1 MTVIIGLGKTGLSC
15 AQFLSQQNCQ
25 FTVIDSRENPPEYA
39 QFKKQFPK
47 IPIYLGSFNPSI
59 ISTADRLIVSPGVS
73 IHDSSI
79 LEAQKIGIPILGDI
93 ELFAHYAKAP
103 IIAITGSN
111 GKSTVTLLVDAMVR
125 NANKQVLTG
134 GNLGVPALTLLE
146 GSTPDF
152 YVLELSS
159 FQLETTHTLKP
170 ESSCILNISPDH
182 MDRYSNI
189 ESYIEAKL
197 RIYQNAKTI
206 VVNKDDPYLS
216 SFSYS
221 HSHCIQFTLNHPRFS
236 EYGIQEQ
243 NNQIWF
249 AKGNKLI
256 LPVEQLSIKG
266 RHNWANALAALALGE
281 SVGLPQSAMI
291 TALQEFQGLSHRCQ
305 KVACINRVDWFNDSK
320 GTNVGAT
327 LAALEGLPCHGKIIL
342 IAGGIGKGADFRPLY
357 KPLAA
362 RAKALILMG
371 RDAYQL
377 ATDLTDSTPIYQVS
391 NMTEAVNT
399 AYDLASSEDCVL
411 LSPACASFDMFSGF
425 EARGEAFI
433 QAIQAIQP

>member
-1 MTVIIGLGKTGLSC
+1 M
-15 AQFLSQQNCQ
+15 
-25 FTVIDSRENPPEYA
+25 
-39 QFKKQFPK
+39 
-47 IPIYLGSFNPSI
+47 
-59 ISTADRLIVSPGVS
+59 STADRLIVSPGVS

-79 LEAQKIGIPILGDI
+79 LEAQRIGIPILGDI

-103 IIAITGSN
+103 VIAITGSN

-125 NANKQVLTG
+125 KAGKQVLTG

-146 GSTPDF
+146 KPTPDF

-159 FQLETTHTLKP
+159 FQLETTYTLKL

-206 VVNKDDPYLS
+206 VINKDDPYLS
-216 SFSYS
+216 SFSDS
-221 HSHCIQFTLNHPRFS
+221 NSHCIYFTLNRPKTD

-243 NNQIWF
+243 NNQIWL
-249 AKGNKLI
+249 AKGNELI
-256 LPVEQLSIKG
+256 LLIEQLPIKG

-281 SVGLPQSAMI
+281 SIGLPLPAMAN
-291 TALQEFQGLSHRCQ
+291 ALREFHGLPHRCQ
-305 KVACINRVDWFNDSK
+305 TITCINGVDWFNDSK

-357 KPLAA
+357 KPLAE

-371 RDAYQL
+371 RDADRI
-377 ATDLTDSTPIYQVS
+377 ATDLAGSTPVYQVS
-391 NMTEAVNT
+391 SMIEAVNT
-399 AYDLASSEDCVL
+399 AHRLAFSEDCVL

-425 EARGEAFI
+425 EARGEAFV
-433 QAIQAIQP
+433 QAVRAIQP